1 MVVDRAAY
9 RAAYRRGG
17 QPLIGW
23 PPTSLGHP
31 VLPMTGQ
38 LFRPS
43 AANIRRNLFKE
54 DPMTL
59 PTNPATIAGLVV
71 REVRTGSRDGAPTK
85 IAVARRSYP
94 TDQAACGVSQR

>member
-1 MVVDRAAY
+1 M
-9 RAAYRRGG
+9 
-17 QPLIGW
+17 P
-23 PPTSLGHP
+23 
-31 VLPMTGQ
+31 
-38 LFRPS
+38 
-43 AANIRRNLFKE
+43 
-54 DPMTL
+54 L